1 MSLGSVIRQA
11 RIDAGL
17 SIDDLSERTSIRA
30 GLLKEIESDDFT
42 KCGGE
47 TYARGHLRNIAPLLK
62 MDAGV
67 LLELYE
73 NEQSMQPRRIQ
84 EMLAENNVMTNPV
97 DKKTISWKTLAG
109 ISLATLALLGAVQI
123 IISNSKT
130 TEISS
135 PEAVATESATA
146 EPTNTSEAQPTPTA
160 TAEPTN
166 TSEAQPTPT
175 ATSTPTTVRDTYS
188 SGTGVSVKVAAS
200 RGNSWLFVSDANG
213 TTLYSGQIRSGQ
225 NLNFSSST
233 RVSLK
238 VGNAGA
244 VDVSVNGKGAQQ
256 IGDDGE
262 VITVSYGVTS

>member
-47 TYARGHLRNIAPLLK
+47 TYARGHLRNIAPLIK
-62 MDAGV
+62 MDSQL

-109 ISLATLALLGAVQI
+109 ISLSTLALLAAVQI

-130 TEISS
+130 TTVTN
-135 PEAVATESATA
+135 PEVVASESATPQPSLTA
-146 EPTNTSEAQPTPTA
+146 EAQPTQTSAA
-160 TAEPTN
+160 TPAP
-166 TSEAQPTPT
+166 
-175 ATSTPTTVRDTYS
+175 VRDTYS
-188 SGTGVSVKVAAS
+188 SGTGVSVSVTAVRA
-200 RGNSWLFVSDANG
+200 NSWLFVSDSNG
-213 TTLYSGQIRSGQ
+213 TTLYSGQVRNGQ
-225 NLNFSSST
+225 KLNFSATT
-233 RVSLK
+233 RLSLK

-244 VDVSVNGKGAQQ
+244 VDVSVNGKAAQQ
-256 IGDDGE
+256 IGGDGE
-262 VITVSYGVTS
+262 VVTVSYGVTS

>member
-47 TYARGHLRNIAPLLK
+47 TYARGHLRNIAPILK

-97 DKKTISWKTLAG
+97 DKKSISWKTLAG

-135 PEAVATESATA
+135 PEAVATES
-146 EPTNTSEAQPTPTA
+146 A

>member
-47 TYARGHLRNIAPLLK
+47 TYARGHLRNIAPLIK
-62 MDAGV
+62 MDSQL

-109 ISLATLALLGAVQI
+109 ISLSTLALLAAVQI

-130 TEISS
+130 TTVTN
-135 PEAVATESATA
+135 PEVVASESAT
-146 EPTNTSEAQPTPTA
+146 PQPSMTSEVQSTPA
-160 TAEPTN
+160 
-166 TSEAQPTPT
+166 
-175 ATSTPTTVRDTYS
+175 ATSTPSVVRDTYS
-188 SGTGVSVKVAAS
+188 SGTGVSVSVTAVRA
-200 RGNSWLFVSDANG
+200 NSWLFVSDSNG
-213 TTLYSGQIRSGQ
+213 TTLYSGQVRNGQ
-225 NLNFSSST
+225 KLNFSATT
-233 RVSLK
+233 RLSLK

-244 VDVSVNGKGAQQ
+244 VDVSVNGKAAQQ
-256 IGDDGE
+256 IGGEGE
-262 VITVSYGVTS
+262 VVTVSYGVTS

>member
-160 TAEPTN
+160 T
-166 TSEAQPTPT
+166 
-175 ATSTPTTVRDTYS
+175 STPTTVRDTYS

-213 TTLYSGQIRSGQ
+213 TTLYSGQVRNGQ
-225 NLNFSSST
+225 KLNFSATT
-233 RVSLK
+233 RLSLK

-244 VDVSVNGKGAQQ
+244 VDVSVNGKVAQQ
-256 IGDDGE
+256 IGGEGE
-262 VITVSYGVTS
+262 VVTVSYGVTS

>member
-47 TYARGHLRNIAPLLK
+47 TYARGHLRNIAPHIK
-62 MDAGV
+62 MDSQL

-97 DKKTISWKTLAG
+97 DKKTVSWKTLAG
-109 ISLATLALLGAVQI
+109 ISLSTLALLAAVQI

-130 TEISS
+130 TTVTT
-135 PEAVATESATA
+135 PEVVVSASATA
-146 EPTNTSEAQPTPTA
+146 QPTIP
-160 TAEPTN
+160 
-166 TSEAQPTPT
+166 SE
-175 ATSTPTTVRDTYS
+175 STPTPSTETTPTVARDTYS
-188 SGTGVSVKVAAS
+188 SGTGVSVRVSAV
-200 RGNSWLFVSDANG
+200 RGASWLFVSDSNG
-213 TTLYSGQIRSGQ
+213 TTLYSGQIRNSQ
-225 NLNFSSST
+225 ILNFSATT
-233 RVSLK
+233 RISLK

-244 VDVSVNGKGAQQ
+244 VDVSVNGKSAQQ
-256 IGDDGE
+256 IGNAGE
-262 VITVSYGVTS
+262 VVTVSYGVTS

>member
-146 EPTNTSEAQPTPTA
+146 EA
-160 TAEPTN
+160 TN

-188 SGTGVSVKVAAS
+188 SGDGVSVKVAAS

-225 NLNFSSST
+225 NLSFSSST

>member
-109 ISLATLALLGAVQI
+109 ISLATLALFGAVQI
-123 IISNSKT
+123 IISNSET
-130 TEISS
+130 TEVSS
-135 PEAVATESATA
+135 PEVVATESATA
-146 EPTNTSEAQPTPTA
+146 EPTNTTEAQPTPTA
-160 TAEPTN
+160 TT
-166 TSEAQPTPT
+166 
-175 ATSTPTTVRDTYS
+175 TPTTVRDTYS
-188 SGTGVSVKVAAS
+188 SGTGVSVSVAAS
-200 RGNSWLFVSDANG
+200 RGNSWLFVSDDNG

-225 NLNFSSST
+225 NLNFSSTT
-233 RVSLK
+233 RVSLR

-244 VDVSVNGKGAQQ
+244 VDVSVNGKSAQQ

>member
-47 TYARGHLRNIAPLLK
+47 TYARGHLRNIAPLIK
-62 MDAGV
+62 MDSQL

-109 ISLATLALLGAVQI
+109 ISLSTLALLAAVQI

-130 TEISS
+130 TTVTS
-135 PEAVATESATA
+135 PEVVASESATPQPSLTA
-146 EPTNTSEAQPTPTA
+146 EAQPTQTSAA
-160 TAEPTN
+160 TPAP
-166 TSEAQPTPT
+166 
-175 ATSTPTTVRDTYS
+175 VRDTYS
-188 SGTGVSVKVAAS
+188 SGTGVSVSVTAVRA
-200 RGNSWLFVSDANG
+200 NSWLFVSDSNG
-213 TTLYSGQIRSGQ
+213 TTLYSGQVRNGQ
-225 NLNFSSST
+225 KLNFSATT
-233 RVSLK
+233 RISLK

-244 VDVSVNGKGAQQ
+244 VDVSVNGKAAQQ
-256 IGDDGE
+256 IGGVGE
-262 VITVSYGVTS
+262 VVTVSYGVTS

>member
-160 TAEPTN
+160 T
-166 TSEAQPTPT
+166 
-175 ATSTPTTVRDTYS
+175 STPTTVRDTYS

>member
-123 IISNSKT
+123 IISNSET
-130 TEISS
+130 TEVSN
-135 PEAVATESATA
+135 PEVVATESATA
-146 EPTNTSEAQPTPTA
+146 EPTNTTEAQPTPTA
-160 TAEPTN
+160 TT
-166 TSEAQPTPT
+166 
-175 ATSTPTTVRDTYS
+175 TPTTVRDTYS
-188 SGTGVSVKVAAS
+188 SGTGVSVSVAAS
-200 RGNSWLFVSDANG
+200 RGNSWLFVSDDNG

-225 NLNFSSST
+225 NLNFSSTT
-233 RVSLK
+233 RVSLR

-244 VDVSVNGKGAQQ
+244 VDVSVNGKSAQQ
-256 IGDDGE
+256 IGDNGE

>member
-123 IISNSKT
+123 IISNSET
-130 TEISS
+130 TEVSN
-135 PEAVATESATA
+135 PEVVATESATA
-146 EPTNTSEAQPTPTA
+146 EPTNTP
-160 TAEPTN
+160 
-166 TSEAQPTPT
+166 EAQPTPT

-188 SGTGVSVKVAAS
+188 SGTGVSVSVAAS
-200 RGNSWLFVSDANG
+200 RGNSWLFVSDDNG

>member
-47 TYARGHLRNIAPLLK
+47 TYARGHLRNIAPQIK
-62 MDAGV
+62 MDPQL

-109 ISLATLALLGAVQI
+109 ISLSTLALLAAVQI
-123 IISNSKT
+123 IISNSET
-130 TEISS
+130 TTVST
-135 PEAVATESATA
+135 PEVVASESATA
-146 EPTNTSEAQPTPTA
+146 QPSEPSEAAPTPDSTA
-160 TAEPTN
+160 I
-166 TSEAQPTPT
+166 
-175 ATSTPTTVRDTYS
+175 PTTVRDTYS
-188 SGTGVSVKVAAS
+188 SGTGVSVSVSAV
-200 RGNSWLFVSDANG
+200 RGNSWLFVSDSNG
-213 TTLYSGQIRSGQ
+213 TTLYSGQVRNGQ
-225 NLNFSSST
+225 TLNFSATT
-233 RVSLK
+233 RISM
-238 VGNAGA
+238 
-244 VDVSVNGKGAQQ
+244 Q
-256 IGDDGE
+256 
-262 VITVSYGVTS
+262 

>member
-47 TYARGHLRNIAPLLK
+47 TYARGHLRNIAPLIK
-62 MDAGV
+62 MDSQL

-109 ISLATLALLGAVQI
+109 ISLSTLALLAAVQI

-130 TEISS
+130 TTVTN
-135 PEAVATESATA
+135 PEVVASESATPQPSLTA
-146 EPTNTSEAQPTPTA
+146 EAQPTQTSAA
-160 TAEPTN
+160 TPAP
-166 TSEAQPTPT
+166 
-175 ATSTPTTVRDTYS
+175 VRDTYS
-188 SGTGVSVKVAAS
+188 SGIGVSVSVTAVRA
-200 RGNSWLFVSDANG
+200 NSWLFVSDSNG
-213 TTLYSGQIRSGQ
+213 TTLYSGQVRNGQ
-225 NLNFSSST
+225 KLNFSATT
-233 RVSLK
+233 RLSLK

-244 VDVSVNGKGAQQ
+244 VDVSVNGKAAQQ
-256 IGDDGE
+256 IGGEGE
-262 VITVSYGVTS
+262 VVTVSYGVTS

>member
-160 TAEPTN
+160 T
-166 TSEAQPTPT
+166 
-175 ATSTPTTVRDTYS
+175 STPTTVRDTYS
-188 SGTGVSVKVAAS
+188 SGTGVSVKVAAT

-244 VDVSVNGKGAQQ
+244 VDISVNGKGAQQ

>member
-146 EPTNTSEAQPTPTA
+146 EA
-160 TAEPTN
+160 TN

-188 SGTGVSVKVAAS
+188 SGTGVTVKVAAT

-244 VDVSVNGKGAQQ
+244 VDISVNGKGAQQ

>member
-47 TYARGHLRNIAPLLK
+47 TYARGHLRNIAPLIK
-62 MDAGV
+62 MDSQL

-73 NEQSMQPRRIQ
+73 NEQSSQPRRIQ

-109 ISLATLALLGAVQI
+109 ISLSTLALLAAVQI

-130 TEISS
+130 TTVTN
-135 PEAVATESATA
+135 PEVVASESATPQPSLTA
-146 EPTNTSEAQPTPTA
+146 EAQPTQTSAA
-160 TAEPTN
+160 TPAP
-166 TSEAQPTPT
+166 
-175 ATSTPTTVRDTYS
+175 VRDTYS
-188 SGTGVSVKVAAS
+188 SGTGVSVSVTAVRA
-200 RGNSWLFVSDANG
+200 NSWLFVSDSNG
-213 TTLYSGQIRSGQ
+213 TTLYSGQVRNGQ
-225 NLNFSSST
+225 KLNFSATT
-233 RVSLK
+233 RLSLK

-244 VDVSVNGKGAQQ
+244 VDVSVNGKVAQQ
-256 IGDDGE
+256 IGGEGE
-262 VITVSYGVTS
+262 VVTVSYGVTS

>member
-47 TYARGHLRNIAPLLK
+47 TYARGHLRNIAPHLK
-62 MDAGV
+62 MDAV
-67 LLELYE
+67 LLLELYE

-123 IISNSKT
+123 IISNSQT
-130 TEISS
+130 TTISN
-135 PEAVATESATA
+135 PEVVATESAT
-146 EPTNTSEAQPTPTA
+146 PQPSV
-160 TAEPTN
+160 TAE
-166 TSEAQPTPT
+166 EQPSPV
-175 ATSTPTTVRDTYS
+175 ATSTPTVVRDTYS
-188 SGTGVSVKVAAS
+188 SGTGVSVSVSAP
-200 RGNSWLFVSDANG
+200 RGKSWLFVSDSNG
-213 TTLYSGQIRSGQ
+213 TTLYSGQIRIGEK
-225 NLNFSSST
+225 LNFSATT
-233 RVSLK
+233 RINLRA
-238 VGNAGA
+238 GNAGA
-244 VDVSVNGKGAQQ
+244 VDVSVNGKPGQQ
-256 IGDDGE
+256 IGSDGQ
-262 VITVSYGVTS
+262 VVTLSYGVTS

>member
-123 IISNSKT
+123 IISNSET
-130 TEISS
+130 TEVSN
-135 PEAVATESATA
+135 PEVVATESATA
-146 EPTNTSEAQPTPTA
+146 EPTNTTEAQPTPTA
-160 TAEPTN
+160 TT
-166 TSEAQPTPT
+166 
-175 ATSTPTTVRDTYS
+175 TPTTVRDTYS
-188 SGTGVSVKVAAS
+188 SGTGVSVSVAAS
-200 RGNSWLFVSDANG
+200 RGNSWLFVSDDNG

-225 NLNFSSST
+225 NLNFSSTT
-233 RVSLK
+233 RVSLR

-244 VDVSVNGKGAQQ
+244 VDVSVNGKSAQQ

>member
-17 SIDDLSERTSIRA
+17 SIDDLSERTNIRA

-160 TAEPTN
+160 T
-166 TSEAQPTPT
+166 
-175 ATSTPTTVRDTYS
+175 STPTTVRDTYS
-188 SGTGVSVKVAAS
+188 SGTGVTVKVAAT

>member
-146 EPTNTSEAQPTPTA
+146 EA
-160 TAEPTN
+160 TN

-188 SGTGVSVKVAAS
+188 SGDGVSVKVAAS

-244 VDVSVNGKGAQQ
+244 VDISVNGKDAQQ

>member
-17 SIDDLSERTSIRA
+17 SVDDLSERTSIRA

-47 TYARGHLRNIAPLLK
+47 TYARGHLRNIAPLIK
-62 MDAGV
+62 MDSQL

-109 ISLATLALLGAVQI
+109 ISLSTLALLAAVQI

-130 TEISS
+130 TTVTN
-135 PEAVATESATA
+135 PEVVASESATPQPSLTA
-146 EPTNTSEAQPTPTA
+146 EAQPTQTSAA
-160 TAEPTN
+160 TPAP
-166 TSEAQPTPT
+166 
-175 ATSTPTTVRDTYS
+175 VRDTYS
-188 SGTGVSVKVAAS
+188 SGTGVSVSVTAVRA
-200 RGNSWLFVSDANG
+200 NSWLFVSDSNG
-213 TTLYSGQIRSGQ
+213 TTLYSGQVRNGQ
-225 NLNFSSST
+225 KLNFSATT
-233 RVSLK
+233 RLSLK

-244 VDVSVNGKGAQQ
+244 VDVSVNGKAAQQ
-256 IGDDGE
+256 IGGEGE
-262 VITVSYGVTS
+262 VVTVSYGVTS

>member
-17 SIDDLSERTSIRA
+17 SIDDLSERTSIRG

-47 TYARGHLRNIAPLLK
+47 TYARGHLRNIAPQIK
-62 MDAGV
+62 MDATL

-73 NEQSMQPRRIQ
+73 SEQSTQPRRIQ
-84 EMLAENNVMTNPV
+84 EMLAENNVMTHPV

-109 ISLATLALLGAVQI
+109 ISLATLSLLGAVQI

-130 TEISS
+130 TTVDSAEV
-135 PEAVATESATA
+135 VATQSASPSATVTQT
-146 EPTNTSEAQPTPTA
+146 PDAQPTQSEIA
-160 TAEPTN
+160 TPEP
-166 TSEAQPTPT
+166 S
-175 ATSTPTTVRDTYS
+175 RDSYS
-188 SGTGVSVKVAAS
+188 SGTGVAVSVS
-200 RGNSWLFVSDANG
+200 GTRGTSWLFVSDSNG
-213 TTLYSGQIRSGQ
+213 TTLYSGQIRTGQ
-225 NLNFSSST
+225 KLNFSATT

-244 VDVSVNGKGAQQ
+244 VDVFVNGKAAQQ
-256 IGDDGE
+256 IGKDGE
-262 VITVSYGVTS
+262 VVSVSYGVTS

>member
-135 PEAVATESATA
+135 PEAVATE
-146 EPTNTSEAQPTPTA
+146 TA

>member
-1 MSLGSVIRQA
+1 
-11 RIDAGL
+11 
-17 SIDDLSERTSIRA
+17 
-30 GLLKEIESDDFT
+30 
-42 KCGGE
+42 
-47 TYARGHLRNIAPLLK
+47 

-146 EPTNTSEAQPTPTA
+146 EA
-160 TAEPTN
+160 TN

-188 SGTGVSVKVAAS
+188 SGDGVSVKVAAS

>member
-47 TYARGHLRNIAPLLK
+47 TYARGHLRNIAPLIK
-62 MDAGV
+62 MDSQL

-109 ISLATLALLGAVQI
+109 ISLSTLALLAAVQI

-130 TEISS
+130 TTVTN
-135 PEAVATESATA
+135 PEVVASESATPQPSLTA
-146 EPTNTSEAQPTPTA
+146 EAQPTQTSAA
-160 TAEPTN
+160 TPAP
-166 TSEAQPTPT
+166 
-175 ATSTPTTVRDTYS
+175 VRDTYS
-188 SGTGVSVKVAAS
+188 SGTGVSVSVTAVRA
-200 RGNSWLFVSDANG
+200 NSWLFVSDSNG
-213 TTLYSGQIRSGQ
+213 TTLYSGQVRNGQ
-225 NLNFSSST
+225 KLNFSATT
-233 RVSLK
+233 RLSLK

-244 VDVSVNGKGAQQ
+244 VDVSVNGKAAQQ
-256 IGDDGE
+256 IGGEGE
-262 VITVSYGVTS
+262 VVTVSYGVTS

>member
-135 PEAVATESATA
+135 PEAVATE
-146 EPTNTSEAQPTPTA
+146 TA

-166 TSEAQPTPT
+166 TSEAQPTPI

-188 SGTGVSVKVAAS
+188 SGTGVSVKIAAS

-244 VDVSVNGKGAQQ
+244 VDISVNGKGAQQ

>member
-1 MSLGSVIRQA
+1 
-11 RIDAGL
+11 
-17 SIDDLSERTSIRA
+17 
-30 GLLKEIESDDFT
+30 LKEIESDDFT

-160 TAEPTN
+160 T
-166 TSEAQPTPT
+166 
-175 ATSTPTTVRDTYS
+175 STPTTVRDTYS
-188 SGTGVSVKVAAS
+188 SGTGVTVKVAAT

-244 VDVSVNGKGAQQ
+244 VDISVNGKGAQQ